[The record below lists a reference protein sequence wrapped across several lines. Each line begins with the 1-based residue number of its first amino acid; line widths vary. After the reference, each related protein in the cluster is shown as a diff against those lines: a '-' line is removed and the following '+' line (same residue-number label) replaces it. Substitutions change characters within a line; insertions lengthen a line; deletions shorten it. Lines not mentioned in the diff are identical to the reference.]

1 MLKIFRPCDFHVHL
15 REGQILKHVL
25 KENNKNE
32 ITDKYQVL
40 RTHIE
45 VTKPG
50 KHMMRLQGK
59 LSQMNLF
66 LEKEKIEF
74 PPNGGEVDFLVDCK
88 TTGKQEIL
96 LVLRGADSTE
106 FSLEALS
113 EDLRMN
119 KTF

>member
-1 MLKIFRPCDFHVHL
+1 
-15 REGQILKHVL
+15 
-25 KENNKNE
+25 
-32 ITDKYQVL
+32 
-40 RTHIE
+40 
-45 VTKPG
+45 
-50 KHMMRLQGK
+50 MRLRGN
-59 LSQMNLF
+59 LSQINLF
-66 LEKEKIEF
+66 LGKDTIEF
-74 PPNGGEVDFLVDCK
+74 PSNGVEVDLLVDCK